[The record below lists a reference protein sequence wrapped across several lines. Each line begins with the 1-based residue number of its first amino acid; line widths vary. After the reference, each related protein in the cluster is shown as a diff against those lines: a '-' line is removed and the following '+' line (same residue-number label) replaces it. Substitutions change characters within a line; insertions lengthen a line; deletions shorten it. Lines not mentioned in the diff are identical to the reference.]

1 MLNSSALDA
10 PATGTGIP
18 CCPPLDERAL
28 TEEEAEQVSR
38 MFKALG
44 DPVRLQLLW
53 KIAARPGAEA
63 CVCEVSNVGVAR
75 TTVSHHLKKLREA
88 GLLASERRGT
98 WVYYKVVPGALAPLA
113 EILSL
118 THQQSVPQPACCQ

>member
-1 MLNSSALDA
+1 MLNSGA
-10 PATGTGIP
+10 PGAPTTGTGIP

-28 TEEEAEQVSR
+28 TVEEAGRVSR

-63 CVCEVSNVGVAR
+63 CVCEVSDVGVAR

-88 GLLASERRGT
+88 GLLSSERRGT
-98 WVYYKVVPGALAPLA
+98 QVYYRVTTEATETLAQALRV
-113 EILSL
+113 ERG
-118 THQQSVPQPACCQ
+118 HDGPAS

>member
-1 MLNSSALDA
+1 MLNTSALDA

-88 GLLASERRGT
+88 GLLSSERRGT
-98 WVYYKVVPGALAPLA
+98 QVYYRVTTEATETLARALQVERGRGGSA
-113 EILSL
+113 S
-118 THQQSVPQPACCQ
+118 

>member
-1 MLNSSALDA
+1 
-10 PATGTGIP
+10 
-18 CCPPLDERAL
+18 
-28 TEEEAEQVSR
+28 

-63 CVCEVSNVGVAR
+63 CVCEVSDVGVAR

-88 GLLASERRGT
+88 GLLSSERRGT
-98 WVYYKVVPGALAPLA
+98 QVYYRVTTEATETLAQALRV
-113 EILSL
+113 ERG
-118 THQQSVPQPACCQ
+118 HDGPAS

>member
-1 MLNSSALDA
+1 MLNSGAPGA

-28 TEEEAEQVSR
+28 TVEEAGRVSR

-53 KIAARPGAEA
+53 KIAARPAAEA
-63 CVCEVSNVGVAR
+63 CVCEVSDVGVAR

-88 GLLASERRGT
+88 GLLSSERRGT
-98 WVYYKVVPGALAPLA
+98 QVYYRVTTEATETLAQALRV
-113 EILSL
+113 ERG
-118 THQQSVPQPACCQ
+118 HDGPAS

>member
-1 MLNSSALDA
+1 MLNTSALDA

-88 GLLASERRGT
+88 GLLSSERRGT
-98 WVYYKVVPGALAPLA
+98 QVYYRVTTEATETLARALQVECGHRGSA
-113 EILSL
+113 S
-118 THQQSVPQPACCQ
+118 

>member
-1 MLNSSALDA
+1 MLNTSALDA

-88 GLLASERRGT
+88 GLLSSERRGT
-98 WVYYKVVPGALAPLA
+98 QVYYRVTTEATETLARAL
-113 EILSL
+113 EVERG
-118 THQQSVPQPACCQ
+118 HGGPAS